1 MVILTWGSC
10 YVAFITS
17 PFHSQPRMDEAV
29 VAPSKVLHL
38 RNLPDSVTEKE
49 VVLLGLPFGRVVNVL
64 LLRQKNQAFLEMGD
78 AASAS
83 AMVSYYSS
91 VPATI
96 RLVAVGLFCIY
107 ISISYLV
114 EFEWCC

>member
-1 MVILTWGSC
+1 MI
-10 YVAFITS
+10 
-17 PFHSQPRMDEAV
+17 
-29 VAPSKVLHL
+29 APSKVLHL

-83 AMVSYYSS
+83 AMVTYYSS

-96 RLVAVGLFCIY
+96 RLVATSLFCMHSEY
-107 ISISYLV
+107 IAAMRLK
-114 EFEWCC
+114 